1 VAVARERALS
11 RWLEVAKQSD
21 GASAVEFA
29 LVLPVLL
36 TILFSILKFG
46 LTLNAD
52 LQLTDGVRAAARQ
65 FSLSRSS
72 TTPYTLATAALQNAT
87 PNLTY
92 SSIGGTSGVK
102 SPTFTVNGTACSS
115 DSGCATA
122 LSNAMGGTSKLT
134 ATYPCD
140 LNIMGVN
147 LAPNC
152 TLTASTSD
160 LVE

>member
-1 VAVARERALS
+1 VTRVQRKLLDRWFEAAR
-11 RWLEVAKQSD
+11 QNG

-36 TILFSILKFG
+36 TILFGIVKFG
-46 LTLNAD
+46 MTLNTD

-65 FSLSRSS
+65 FSISRSS
-72 TTPYTLATAALQNAT
+72 ATPFTLAATALQNAT

-92 SSIGGTSGVK
+92 ASIGGASGAN

-115 DSGCATA
+115 DSGCAAA
-122 LSNAMGGTSKLT
+122 LSNAMGGTSNLT

-140 LNIMGVN
+140 LNIMGLN
-147 LAPNC
+147 LAPSC

>member
-1 VAVARERALS
+1 VAGEQERALG
-11 RWLEVAKQSD
+11 RWREAAKDSA
-21 GASAVEFA
+21 GGSAVEFA

-46 LTLNAD
+46 VTLNAD

-65 FSLSRSS
+65 FSVSRSS
-72 TTPYTLATAALQNAT
+72 ATPYTLATTALQNAT
-87 PNLTY
+87 PNLTNA
-92 SSIGGTSGVK
+92 SIGGAGGAK

-115 DSGCATA
+115 DAGCATA
-122 LSNAMGGTSKLT
+122 LSNAMAGTSNLT

-140 LNIMGVN
+140 LNIIGVN

-152 TLTASTSD
+152 TLTASTTD

>member
-1 VAVARERALS
+1 MGQWREA
-11 RWLEVAKQSD
+11 AKDSA
-21 GASAVEFA
+21 GGSAVEFA

-46 LTLNAD
+46 VTLNAD
-52 LQLTDGVRAAARQ
+52 LQLTDGVRAAC
-65 FSLSRSS
+65 
-72 TTPYTLATAALQNAT
+72 TPILHEPLQHDRHTRWQLRHFQNAT
-87 PNLTY
+87 HNLTY
-92 SSIGGTSGVK
+92 AHIGGASGATT
-102 SPTFTVNGTACSS
+102 PTFKVNGTACSS

-122 LSNAMGGTSKLT
+122 LSTAIGGTSNLT

>member
-1 VAVARERALS
+1 VIRMQDRPLD
-11 RWLEVAKQSD
+11 RWLEAARQTAGS
-21 GASAVEFA
+21 SAVEFA

-36 TILFSILKFG
+36 TILFSIVKFG
-46 LTLNAD
+46 MTLNTD

-65 FSLSRSS
+65 FSISRSS
-72 TTPYTLATAALQNAT
+72 ATPYSLATAALQNAT
-87 PNLTY
+87 PNLAYT
-92 SSIGGTSGVK
+92 SIGGAGGAG
-102 SPTFTVNGTACSS
+102 SPSFTVNGTACSS
-115 DSGCATA
+115 DSACATA
-122 LSNAMGGTSKLT
+122 LSNAMGGSSNLT

-140 LNIMGVN
+140 LNIMGLN

>member
-1 VAVARERALS
+1 M
-11 RWLEVAKQSD
+11 
-21 GASAVEFA
+21 
-29 LVLPVLL
+29 

-46 LTLNAD
+46 VTLNAD

-65 FSLSRSS
+65 FSMSRSS
-72 TTPYTLATAALQNAT
+72 STPYTLATTALQNAT

-92 SSIGGTSGVK
+92 ASVGGTGGAK
-102 SPTFTVNGTACSS
+102 SPSFTVNGTACSS

-122 LSNAMGGTSKLT
+122 LSSAMGGSSNLT

-152 TLTASTSD
+152 TLTASTTD